1 MSFTMNERM
10 KERCPNLAKY
20 IEKYGSDNLPYSY
33 IIPPRF
39 NNNVDEFCKY
49 CLEVG
54 KPWNEIIDAPK
65 NVIL

>member
-1 MSFTMNERM
+1 MNDKM
-10 KERCPNLAKY
+10 KERYPNLVRY
-20 IEKYGSDNLPYSY
+20 IEKYGKDNLPNTF

-49 CLEVG
+49 CLDVG
-54 KPWNEIIDAPK
+54 KPWDEIIDVPK